1 MGVACRAACV
11 KAFRKTPM
19 AFVDAL
25 CASMKSVV
33 NTLVG
38 LGNKIHC
45 RLCTSL
51 REVTAQKV

>member
-1 MGVACRAACV
+1 M
-11 KAFRKTPM
+11 KTFRETPM

-25 CASMKSVV
+25 CASMQSVV

-38 LGNKIHC
+38 LGNKIHS

-51 REVTAQKV
+51 REVTAQEV